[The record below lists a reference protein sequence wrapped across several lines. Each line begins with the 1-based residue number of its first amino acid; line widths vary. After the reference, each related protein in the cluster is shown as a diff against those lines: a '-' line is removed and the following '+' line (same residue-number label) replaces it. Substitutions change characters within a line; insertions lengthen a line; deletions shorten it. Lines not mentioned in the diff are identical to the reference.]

1 MNNDERVPALLDCIE
16 KMKGISM
23 SEGEPF
29 IQFFTGHERRIMI
42 NLQKQWKQNSQRK
55 LLKVLSHRSK

>member
-29 IQFFTGHERRIMI
+29 MFNIFTPLMSKII
-42 NLQKQWKQNSQRK
+42 IAQQKLNGG
-55 LLKVLSHRSK
+55 